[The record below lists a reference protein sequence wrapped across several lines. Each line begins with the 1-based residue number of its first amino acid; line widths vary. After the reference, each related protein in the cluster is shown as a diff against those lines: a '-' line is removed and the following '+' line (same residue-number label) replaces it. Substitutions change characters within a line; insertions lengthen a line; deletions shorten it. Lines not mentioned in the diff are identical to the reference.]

1 MSSLSFSSVLYTTS
15 RYYCHFST
23 WPSCIFT

>member
-1 MSSLSFSSVLYTTS
+1 MFSILSSVLYTTS

-23 WPSCIFT
+23 WYQLSI